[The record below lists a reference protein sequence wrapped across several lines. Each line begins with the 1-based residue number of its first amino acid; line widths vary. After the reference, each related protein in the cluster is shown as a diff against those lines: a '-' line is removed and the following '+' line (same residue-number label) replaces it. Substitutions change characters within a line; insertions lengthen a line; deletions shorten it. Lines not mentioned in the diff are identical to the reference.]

1 MHQDKLIKLLLLAF
15 AALVIWHVASS
26 PRAPL
31 ASPSPMHIITVA
43 GQAERKVVPDEG
55 HVVVNL
61 NSMRLKLAEAKKE
74 HDDKLRRLLEIA
86 KENGVEEKLVSTQSS
101 NVQPVYR
108 YTYENNTQQRF
119 FEGYRVQTMLDMTVK
134 KMEAMGTIME
144 KISEAGF
151 EKGASTEWGQ
161 LMTMHYAVGDPEKIR
176 DEMLAEAVAS
186 ARKKAE
192 QMADAAGGSLGKV
205 TSISE
210 GSVPQI
216 MPYPVP
222 MMAMAKGAGMAM
234 AESAPAVTPPAGEQ
248 SLNAQVSVSFELK

>member
-1 MHQDKLIKLLLLAF
+1 MNNQNLLKIVGALLVL
-15 AALVIWHVASS
+15 AALWHIFCSMPQGTSAV
-26 PRAPL
+26 RV
-31 ASPSPMHIITVA
+31 ITVA
-43 GQAERKVVPDEG
+43 GQAEREVVPDEG

-61 NSMRLKLAEAKKE
+61 NSMRLTLAEAKKE

-86 KENGVEEKLVSTQSS
+86 KENDVEEKHVRTQSS

-119 FEGYRVQTMLDMTVK
+119 FDGYRVQTMLDITVK
-134 KMEAMGTIME
+134 KMEAMGDIME

-161 LMTMHYAVGDPEKIR
+161 LMTMHYAVGEPERVR

-186 ARKKAE
+186 ARAKAE
-192 QMADAAGGSLGKV
+192 RMAEAAGGSLGKV

-222 MMAMAKGAGMAM
+222 MMAMAKSMDMA

-248 SLNAQVSVSFELK
+248 SLNAQVSVSFELE